1 MCGIT
6 GLISFTENG
15 KKLFSKSE
23 QAVSCLKLR
32 GPDAEGSFQYKNVFL
47 GHRRL
52 SIIDLSNAGA
62 QPMTDAS
69 GRFTIIFNGE
79 FFNFKQYREF
89 VKSKGFTLK
98 SNSDTEVLLYL
109 YILEKEK
116 CLERING
123 FFSLAIYDKEE
134 QELFLARD
142 RYGVK
147 PMLWYQDADCFAF
160 ASEMKSLLQY
170 GLTLSL
176 DYSSL
181 FSYLQLNY
189 IQPPFSLFKEVR
201 KLQPGHFI
209 KIRTDKQSD
218 VEETCWYSIPEQP
231 DTFPDYESAKKQIE
245 KLMDEAVQRRL
256 ISDVPLGSFLSG
268 GIDSSITTALAARH
282 TKHLKTFSI
291 GFRDEPHF
299 DETEFAKAVA
309 EMHQTD
315 HTVFSLTNEDLYEI
329 LFDALNYIDE
339 PFADSSALN
348 VYLLSK
354 HTRKEVTVALSG
366 DGADELF
373 GGYNKHRAEWLIRNH
388 GALTSTLKLI
398 SPVTSAFAGSRQ
410 SKLGNFFRQIHRFAE
425 GADMTAQQ
433 RYWRWCCLAS
443 EKDAKHLISGLSSS
457 AIAEAESRIKSVTGI
472 IKGGRD
478 MNDIFR
484 ADFKLVLAGDMLVK
498 VDMMSMANS
507 LEVRNPFLD
516 VDLVNYVF
524 NLPSHYKIDKS
535 SQKKILR
542 ETFTHL
548 LPEKIKKRGKKG
560 FEVPLL
566 KWFRSGLK
574 SKIENDWLNENF
586 IREQGIFN
594 ADEIRKLMQQLNS
607 SNPGESVA
615 RIWALIVFQHWW
627 KKYGAGLR
635 QTGL

>member
-6 GLISFTENG
+6 GLVAYTDKG
-15 KKLFSKSE
+15 QKLFTHSD
-23 QAVSCLKLR
+23 QAVSCLKHR
-32 GPDAEGSFQYKNVFL
+32 GPDAGGSYQHQNVFL

-52 SIIDLSNAGA
+52 SIIDLSDAGA

-79 FFNFKQYREF
+79 FFNFKHHREF
-89 VKSKGFTLK
+89 VKSKGFSLK

-109 YILEKEK
+109 YIIEKEK

-123 FFSLAIYDKEE
+123 FFSLAIYDN
-134 QELFLARD
+134 QQHELFLARD

-147 PMLWYQDADCFAF
+147 PLLYYQDDDCLTF
-160 ASEMKSLLQY
+160 ASELKSLLQFD
-170 GLTLSL
+170 LSL
-176 DYSSL
+176 SPDYASL
-181 FSYLQLNY
+181 YSFLQLNY
-189 IQPPFSLFKEVR
+189 IQPPFCIFNEVR
-201 KLQPGHFI
+201 KLKPGHFI
-209 KIRTDKQSD
+209 KIRTVKHSSI
-218 VEETCWYSIPEQP
+218 EETCWYSIPQQQN
-231 DTFPDYESAKKQIE
+231 TFPDYESAKKQIE
-245 KLMDEAVQRRL
+245 KLLDDAVQRRL
-256 ISDVPLGSFLSG
+256 ISDVPLGCFLSG

-299 DETEFAKAVA
+299 DETEYAQAVA
-309 EMHQTD
+309 EMHKTD
-315 HTVFSLTNEDLYEI
+315 HTVFSLTNDDLYEI
-329 LFDALNYIDE
+329 LFDALDYMDE

-373 GGYNKHRAEWLIRNH
+373 GGYNKHRAEWIIRNH
-388 GALTSTLKLI
+388 GALTSALKLI
-398 SPVTSAFAGSRQ
+398 SPLTSAFAGSRQ
-410 SKLGNFFRQIHRFAE
+410 SKLGNLFRQVNRFAE
-425 GADMTAQQ
+425 GAQMTAQQ
-433 RYWRWCCLAS
+433 RYWRWCSLAS
-443 EKDAKHLISGLSSS
+443 EKDAKHLLSGLSSS
-457 AIAEAESRIKSVTGI
+457 AIEESELRKKSVTGL
-472 IKGGRD
+472 IKGGKE
-478 MNDIFR
+478 MNDVFR
-484 ADFKLVLAGDMLVK
+484 ADFNLVLSGDMLVK

-516 VDLVNYVF
+516 YPLVNFVF
-524 NLPSHYKIDKS
+524 SLPSHYKIDKS

-542 ETFTHL
+542 ETFDHL
-548 LPEKIKKRGKKG
+548 LPEKIKMRGKKG

-594 ADEIRKLMQQLNS
+594 AEEIRKLKQQLYS
-607 SNPGESVA
+607 SHPGESVA

-627 KKYGAGLR
+627 KKYGSGFK
-635 QTGL
+635 